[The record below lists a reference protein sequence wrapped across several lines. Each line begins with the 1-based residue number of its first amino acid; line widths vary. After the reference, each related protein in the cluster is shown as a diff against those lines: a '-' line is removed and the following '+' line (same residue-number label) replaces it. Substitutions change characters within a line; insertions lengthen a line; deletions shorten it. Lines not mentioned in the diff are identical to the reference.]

1 MTLPR
6 PFAALALAASL
17 AVASFSCRGSTPP
30 QSRSADTSHDVAAR
44 NHAPEGSGAPEE
56 IIPAPVRRPA
66 PRLPEASAREQ
77 APELEG
83 GIAWLNTDRPLRLSE
98 MRGQVVLVDF
108 WTYCCINCMHTLP
121 VLAQIEQRHAHD
133 PVAVIGVHSAKFPGE
148 READRI
154 AEAIGRYDVHHPVV
168 VDQENTIWDRW
179 HVNSWPSVFVID
191 THGRIVGLVSG
202 EPNIEGLDAIVNALL
217 DEGRADHSL
226 AAQPVAIHPPSR
238 PNTGPLAYPGKVV
251 SLGGDRIAFSDSG
264 HDRIVVAHTDGRV
277 EAIIGQGI
285 PGSSDGDLEHAQFH
299 HPQGIAIEPPA
310 TPNGAVDVLYVADTE
325 NHQIRR
331 IDLSH
336 QAVTT
341 LAGAGGLGRGVEDG
355 PSPARTAALRSPWD
369 LARIGD
375 TLYVAMAGSH
385 QIWTMRLDGTDM
397 IGPWAGNGREARHDA
412 IGMDASFA
420 QPSGLASD
428 GQTLYVADS
437 ETSSVRAIDLATR
450 NVRTL
455 AGQDLF
461 VFGDVDGDAQRA
473 RLQHPLGVAVIP
485 GESGV
490 VYVADTYNHKI
501 KRIDVAARTTRS
513 IAGATNRAPFFEP
526 SGLTWVGN
534 EFVVT
539 DTNHH
544 RLVRMSRDGRT
555 VTPIEFRGLA
565 APVVQVVDTHAQAAT
580 RTAPPAGQH

>member
-6 PFAALALAASL
+6 PFASTALALSL
-17 AVASFSCRGSTPP
+17 AFASVSCRGTTPP
-30 QSRSADTSHDVAAR
+30 QSRSADVTHDVATQNGRTAR
-44 NHAPEGSGAPEE
+44 AHDGAPEE
-56 IIPAPVRRPA
+56 IVPAPTRRPA
-66 PRLPEASAREQ
+66 PHLPEAAAREE
-77 APELEG
+77 APELDG

-98 MRGQVVLVDF
+98 LRGQVVLVDF

-121 VLAQIEQRHAHD
+121 VLAQIEQRHARD

-154 AEAIGRYDVHHPVV
+154 AEAIGRYEIHHPVV
-168 VDQENTIWDRW
+168 VDQENAIWDRW
-179 HVNSWPSVFVID
+179 HVNAWPSVFVID

-202 EPNIEGLDAIVNALL
+202 EPNVEGLDAIVNALL
-217 DEGRADHSL
+217 EEGRGDHSL
-226 AAQPVAIHPPSR
+226 AASPVAIHRPSR
-238 PNTGPLAYPGKVV
+238 PDTGPLAYPGKVV

-285 PGSSDGDLEHAQFH
+285 PGSSDGDFEHARFH
-299 HPQGIAIEPPA
+299 HPQGVAIEPPA
-310 TPNGAVDVLYVADTE
+310 AANGAVDVLYVADTE

-331 IDLSH
+331 VDLAR
-336 QAVTT
+336 QQVTT
-341 LAGAGGLGRGVEDG
+341 LAGAGVLGRGVEDG
-355 PSPARTAALRSPWD
+355 PSPARTVALRSPWD
-369 LARIGD
+369 LARVGD

-385 QIWTMRLDGTDM
+385 QIWAMRPDGNE
-397 IGPWAGNGREARHDA
+397 IAAWAGNGREARHDG

-428 GQTLYVADS
+428 GNTVYVADS

-455 AGQDLF
+455 VGQDLF

-473 RLQHPLGVAVIP
+473 RLQHPLGVAVVP

-501 KRIDVAARTTRS
+501 KRIDVASRTVRTL
-513 IAGATNRAPFFEP
+513 AGANTRDPFFEP
-526 SGLTWVGN
+526 SGLAWTGR

-555 VTPIEFRGLA
+555 VTPIVFRGLA
-565 APVVQVVDTHAQAAT
+565 APVAQVVDA
-580 RTAPPAGQH
+580 R